1 MSNLLQKV
9 ISALLCIALL
19 CAALCF
25 NAFAVGNTRSAFSGV
40 YGDVDGNGS
49 VNSNDALCVLVYS
62 VGNAKFTEQ
71 QMLAADVNADGNVN
85 SADALNILQYSV
97 GTLTHFKAEEQNK
110 QYDSNQGLA
119 EFSDAINAVGSRL
132 PSYLL
137 REKAVDNA
145 DSITL
150 SGAALEILPQS
161 KISELEQSIQKE
173 YAKNQVYTTIVKQ
186 STTTSAE
193 EMIKSFTK
201 SNVTLNDLKSVS
213 VAINENGNKII
224 NISFKD
230 EKNPSENSPI
240 VKIFGMESYSK
251 VKDEL
256 SQGDFAGLNVKVE
269 SLNLWYKN
277 ATLSCEFNSD
287 TSELIALSWSLET
300 VSESKVSTSY
310 MFTGFSVEVKLS
322 SERGETFS
330 NFGY

>member
-25 NAFAVGNTRSAFSGV
+25 NAFAVSNTRSAFSGA

-110 QYDSNQGLA
+110 QYDSKQGLA
-119 EFSDAINAVGSRL
+119 EFSDAISAVGSRL

-137 REKAVDNA
+137 REKVVDNA
-145 DSITL
+145 DDITL

-186 STTTSAE
+186 STTASAE

-213 VAINENGNKII
+213 VTINENGNKII

-230 EKNPSENSPI
+230 EKNPSESSPI

-269 SLNLWYKN
+269 SLNIWYKN

-322 SERGETFS
+322 GERGETFS

>member
-9 ISALLCIALL
+9 ISALLCMALL
-19 CAALCF
+19 CMALCF
-25 NAFAVGNTRSAFSGV
+25 NALAVDNTRSTFSGI

-49 VNSNDALCVLVYS
+49 INSNDALCVLVYS
-62 VGNAKFTEQ
+62 VGNAKFSEQ
-71 QMLAADVNADGNVN
+71 QMLAADVNADSNVN

-97 GTLTHFKAEEQNK
+97 GTLAHFKAEEQNR
-110 QYDSNQGLA
+110 QYDSKQGIA
-119 EFSDAINAVGSRL
+119 ELSNAISAVSNRL

-137 REKAVDNA
+137 REKVVNNA
-145 DSITL
+145 DDITL

-173 YAKNQVYTTIVKQ
+173 YVKNRVYTTIVKQ
-186 STTTSAE
+186 SSTVSAE

-201 SNVTLNDLKSVS
+201 NNVTVNDLKSVS
-213 VAINENGNKII
+213 VTINENGNKII

-230 EKNPSENSPI
+230 EKNPNENSPI
-240 VKIFGMESYSK
+240 VKILGMDSYSK

-256 SQGDFAGLNVKVE
+256 SQSDFAGLSVKVE

-287 TSELIALSWSLET
+287 ASELIELSWSLEN
-300 VSESKVSTSY
+300 VSESKIITSY
-310 MFTGFSVEVKLS
+310 MFNSFSVEVKLS
-322 SERGETFS
+322 GERGETFS
-330 NFGY
+330 SFGY